1 MPDKWSTQFFRIFAK
16 PTPIRSAAE
25 ALPAIPTDEEIE
37 QSRERRSRRAALSLE
52 VDEAR
57 QAWQQSEQLTA
68 RLKLLYVEKLAEYDP
83 AFVRTLTEQG
93 MIPTSGEDVTR

>member
-1 MPDKWSTQFFRIFAK
+1 MPDKWSTQFFRIFTK
-16 PTPIRSAAE
+16 PTPIRTDAD

-37 QSRERRSRRAALSLE
+37 EARERRSRRTALAQE
-52 VDEAR
+52 VDDAR
-57 QAWQQSEQLTA
+57 HAWQQSQELTA
-68 RLKLLYVEKLAEYDP
+68 RLKLIYVEKLAEYDP